1 MNIQNEIFWTD
12 WVQLHPNSDFVTQMQ
27 TKCRNSLHTGGFS
40 SPFLCLISETLVY
53 LWNFLVGTWMQT
65 SVYSPYPPWHWNETF
80 IPERS
85 ESSQFSPEMGKAHDE
100 LFKVDLPVP
109 IVVKYINHS
118 PGFRKVFHN
127 DKRTEET
134 WRGGFAATLVN
145 SWTPRSTVSRTRPGP
160 FWVDQIFGFQRFY
173 GFTSG
178 ADISFTNYWFDVCI
192 EILKFLW
199 NKYGNAHWKRC
210 SF

>member
-1 MNIQNEIFWTD
+1 MERSDGWWCF
-12 WVQLHPNSDFVTQMQ
+12 VFDFVPFTYFPQKKSESVWLKKNNLASRHEEVGLGERDPLPLVWEFSPHNPVFFSESVPKSNLKWERPMM
-27 TKCRNSLHTGGFS
+27 NSLKST
-40 SPFLCLISETLVY
+40 SPFPSSSNISITLLGCQCLTRL
-53 LWNFLVGTWMQT
+53 
-65 SVYSPYPPWHWNETF
+65 
-80 IPERS
+80 
-85 ESSQFSPEMGKAHDE
+85 ES
-100 LFKVDLPVP
+100 
-109 IVVKYINHS
+109 KY
-118 PGFRKVFHN
+118 
-127 DKRTEET
+127 EET